1 MAIGTVPSQYQALT
15 LFEDGRHVRRLTGV
29 GLMRDLL
36 RVRANVDTIFIYDDF
51 LTEAEDQTNG
61 FWITTNSTNATAL
74 LVPDTANGIARIGTG
89 VTDNEY
95 GLFAGQLSFNTSLNP
110 LIVTSVKSNAVTS
123 VKIEVGWSDSQ
134 TNAGCV
140 NAYDTPTSTGADY
153 AVAIVD
159 TDGTNGDLW
168 AFVTDGSTANMNAT
182 ATQSGEAIGSV
193 PATQTTAAAAVYDR
207 IGITLRAHTA
217 AITTAQMYRNGK
229 RLAAH
234 GGATA
239 SQIKG
244 AIAICPFL
252 FAQSRTTTSRLVDFD
267 YAIIMQDRS

>member
-1 MAIGTVPSQYQALT
+1 MPTPSQFQALT
-15 LFEDGRHVRRLTGV
+15 LFEDARLVRRLTGV

-36 RVRANVDTIFIYDDF
+36 AVRANVDTIFIYDDF
-51 LTEAEDQTNG
+51 LTEAADQTNG
-61 FWITTNSTNATAL
+61 FWIKTNSTNATCSFVA
-74 LVPDTANGIARIGTG
+74 DTAQGIARIATG

-95 GLFAGQLSFNTSLNP
+95 GLWAGQLSFNTSLNP
-110 LIVTSVKSNAVTS
+110 LIIASVKSNAVTS

-140 NAYDTPTSTGADY
+140 DAYDTPTSTGADY

-168 AFVTDGSTANMNAT
+168 ALVTDGSTTNMNAT

-234 GGATA
+234 GATTA

-252 FAQSRTTTSRLVDFD
+252 FAQSRTTTSRLVDTD
-267 YAIIMQDRS
+267 YVIIMQDRS